1 MLAGEHRPMRTF
13 ALANI
18 VLLLAAP
25 LAAQEQTRVA
35 GYETYAVVAPAAGEA
50 HALPFAERH
59 CAKYDRFANFRRMD
73 GAKAIFDC
81 TSEKVEKKQLGP
93 TPRGIY

>member
-1 MLAGEHRPMRTF
+1 MLAGKHHLMRSMS
-13 ALANI
+13 LAGL

-25 LAAQEQTRVA
+25 LAAREQTRVA

-50 HALPFAERH
+50 DALPFAERH
-59 CAKYDRFANFRRMD
+59 CATYDRFAYFRRMD

-81 TSEKVEKKQLGP
+81 TPQRVRDKTS
-93 TPRGIY
+93 